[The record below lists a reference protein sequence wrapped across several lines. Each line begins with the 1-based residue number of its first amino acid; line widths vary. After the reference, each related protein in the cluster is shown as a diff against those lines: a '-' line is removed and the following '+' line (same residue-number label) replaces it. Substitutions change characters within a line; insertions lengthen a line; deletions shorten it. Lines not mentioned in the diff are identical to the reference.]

1 MILGIGT
8 DLLDA
13 ARIRESLARHGNAF
27 ADRLL
32 APAERAGYTAS
43 HDPGRYLAKSF
54 AAKEA
59 FAKAAGT
66 GLRAP
71 VSLRNL
77 AVLRDALGKP
87 HIACAPALA
96 DWLAAKGVSAHHVS
110 LTDEGDWVMAF
121 VVLEGAQMPDTNHQ
135 GAVMTSNDPKARP

>member
-1 MILGIGT
+1 MIHGIGT

-13 ARIRESLARHGNAF
+13 TRIRSGLTRFGDAYAKRI
-27 ADRLL
+27 L
-32 APAERAGYTAS
+32 APAERAAYAS
-43 HDPGRYLAKSF
+43 SRDPARFLAKSF

-71 VSLRNL
+71 VTLQNI

-87 HIACAPALA
+87 HVECAPELA
-96 DWLAAKGVSAHHVS
+96 AWLAARGVTGHHVS
-110 LTDEGDWVMAF
+110 LSDEGDLILAF
-121 VVLEGAQMPDTNHQ
+121 VVLEQ
-135 GAVMTSNDPKARP
+135 SRPQQE

>member
-1 MILGIGT
+1 MIHGIGT

-13 ARIRESLARHGNAF
+13 TRIRAGLARFGEHY
-27 ADRLL
+27 ADRIL
-32 APAERAGYTAS
+32 APAEHAGYFAS
-43 HDPGRYLAKSF
+43 RDPARFLAKSF

-71 VSLRNL
+71 VTLHNL

-87 HIACAPALA
+87 RFECAPELA
-96 DWLAAKGVSAHHVS
+96 AWLASRGVTGHHVS
-110 LTDEGDWVMAF
+110 LSDEGDLVLAF
-121 VVLEGAQMPDTNHQ
+121 VVLEQSGSLNQNGLET
-135 GAVMTSNDPKARP
+135 T

>member
-13 ARIRESLARHGNAF
+13 ERIRSGLARFGEPYAE
-27 ADRLL
+27 RIL
-32 APAERAGYTAS
+32 APAEHAGYAAS
-43 HDPGRYLAKSF
+43 RDPARFLAKCF
-54 AAKEA
+54 AVKEA

-71 VSLRNL
+71 VTLHNI

-87 HIACAPALA
+87 YIECAPELSA
-96 DWLAAKGVSAHHVS
+96 WLATRGVTGHHVS
-110 LTDEGDWVMAF
+110 LSDEGDLVLAF
-121 VVLEGAQMPDTNHQ
+121 VILET
-135 GAVMTSNDPKARP
+135 T

>member
-1 MILGIGT
+1 MIHGIGT

-13 ARIRESLARHGNAF
+13 RRIRDGLARFGAPY
-27 ADRLL
+27 AERIL
-32 APAERAGYTAS
+32 APAEHAGYCAS
-43 HDPGRYLAKSF
+43 GDPARYLAKCF

-71 VSLRNL
+71 VSLRNI

-87 HIACAPALA
+87 LIECAPELA
-96 DWLAAKGVSAHHVS
+96 DWLAARGVTAHHVS
-110 LTDEGDWVMAF
+110 LSDEGDL
-121 VVLEGAQMPDTNHQ
+121 VLAYVILETA
-135 GAVMTSNDPKARP
+135 

>member
-1 MILGIGT
+1 MIHGIGT

-13 ARIRESLARHGNAF
+13 GRVRDGLARFGDRY

-32 APAERAGYTAS
+32 APAEQAGYRAS
-43 HDPGRYLAKSF
+43 ADPARFLAKSF

-71 VSLRNL
+71 VTLANI
-77 AVLRDALGKP
+77 AVLRDGQGKP
-87 HIACAPALA
+87 HFACAPELT
-96 DWLAAKGVSAHHVS
+96 DWLRTRGIAAHHVS
-110 LTDEGDWVMAF
+110 LSDEGDFILAF
-121 VVLEGAQMPDTNHQ
+121 VILET
-135 GAVMTSNDPKARP
+135 T

>member
-1 MILGIGT
+1 MIYGIGT

-13 ARIRESLARHGNAF
+13 TRIRDGLARFGEAY
-27 ADRLL
+27 ADRIL
-32 APAERAGYTAS
+32 APAEHAGFFAS
-43 HDPGRYLAKSF
+43 HDPARFLAKCF

-71 VSLRNL
+71 VTLHNI

-87 HIACAPALA
+87 HIECAPALA
-96 DWLAAKGVSAHHVS
+96 AWLATQGVTGHHTS
-110 LTDEGDWVMAF
+110 LSDEGDLVLAF
-121 VVLEGAQMPDTNHQ
+121 VVLEQ
-135 GAVMTSNDPKARP
+135 SS